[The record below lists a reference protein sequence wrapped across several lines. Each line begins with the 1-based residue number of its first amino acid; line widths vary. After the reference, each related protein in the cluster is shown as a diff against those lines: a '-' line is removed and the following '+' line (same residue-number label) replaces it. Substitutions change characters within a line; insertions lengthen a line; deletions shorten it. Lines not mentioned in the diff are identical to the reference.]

1 MPLTTNI
8 VSIVVQAA
16 YIINFLLGVTFL
28 FGSLKSQRLLSAL
41 FFIMAFVPF
50 QFELVYSKALFYYP
64 HFFLTYIPAIL
75 LFGPLL
81 YFFIHFHIFSQP
93 LKLVDVI
100 KHLTLPVVSLLA
112 VSPIFLTPSDEKI
125 ALINSLY
132 YESPSLEYHFLSILC
147 VGSIFYYTWL
157 LFQDLPTIQRAKTKT
172 SMFFL
177 LFSVTLLGIIFS
189 TIGLASLLTHSLVLL
204 KWGNL
209 FFSLVILSC
218 YCLQIRFDT
227 FLPELLDELQ
237 ESKKRKSQLTGI
249 NIQRALANL
258 NHIMI
263 KEKKYIDPSLSLAS
277 LAELI
282 HLSTHQLSELLN
294 HEIGLNFNSYVME
307 FRVKEAINLLE
318 KEPNK
323 TILSIALSVGFN
335 SNSAFYTAFKKVTG
349 KSPSFYRN
357 E

>member
-1 MPLTTNI
+1 MLLINNF
-8 VSIVVQAA
+8 VSIIVHAA
-16 YIINFLLGVTFL
+16 CFINFLLGITFL
-28 FGSLKSQRLLSAL
+28 FGPYNPKRLLSVL
-41 FFIMAFVPF
+41 FFIMAYVPF
-50 QFELVYSKALFYYP
+50 QFELVYTKALFYYP
-64 HFFLTYIPAIL
+64 HFFLTYIPVIL
-75 LFGPLL
+75 LFGPFL
-81 YFFIHFHIFSQP
+81 YFFIHFYIFSNS
-93 LKLVDVI
+93 LKPIEVI
-100 KHLTLPVVSLLA
+100 KHLILPVVSLLA
-112 VSPIFLTPSDEKI
+112 VCPIFLTNSDEKI
-125 ALINSLY
+125 GLINSLY
-132 YESPSLEYHFLSILC
+132 YESASLEYNFLSVLC

-157 LFQDLPTIQRAKTKT
+157 LFQDLPSIQRAKTKT
-172 SMFFL
+172 SIFFL
-177 LFSVTLLGIIFS
+177 LFSVTLMGIIFS

-227 FLPELLDELQ
+227 FLPELLEELQ

-263 KEKKYIDPSLSLAS
+263 KEKKYIEPSLSLTR

-282 HLSTHQLSELLN
+282 HLSPHQLSELLN
-294 HEIGLNFNSYVME
+294 HEIGLNFNSYIME
-307 FRVKEAINLLE
+307 FRVKEAIKLLE
-318 KEPNK
+318 KEPHK